1 MHSSC
6 FSLTPVLVSD
16 QRYPKASV
24 PCAEV
29 FTTLTN
35 GAVQVPEHVG
45 VDSLGLLAA
54 RLSGRDEVDAA
65 QGFEN
70 LGFIVLIEHI

>member
-6 FSLTPVLVSD
+6 FSLIPILASD
-16 QRYPKASV
+16 QRHPRANI

-29 FTTLTN
+29 FTTLTD

-45 VDSLGLLAA
+45 VDSLGTLAA
-54 RLSGRDEVDAA
+54 RLSGRDEVDSA

-70 LGFIVLIEHI
+70 LGVVVLIEHI

>member
-6 FSLTPVLVSD
+6 FSLIPVSVSD
-16 QRYPKASV
+16 QRYPRVNV

-29 FTTLTN
+29 FTTLTD

-45 VDSLGLLAA
+45 VDSLGILAA
-54 RLSGRDEVDAA
+54 RLSGRDEVDSA
-65 QGFEN
+65 QGFVN
-70 LGFIVLIEHI
+70 LGVVVLIEHI